1 MSTNRGA
8 LCPVR
13 PLTDMDLKTVLGLLD
28 VSVPAA
34 MLGIAVAYFASPVAT
49 EEGTAILFMCAFVVL
64 PFAAVATDN

>member
-1 MSTNRGA
+1 
-8 LCPVR
+8 
-13 PLTDMDLKTVLGLLD
+13 MDLKTVLGLLD